1 MHIYFERKVKTPLFK
16 MRIMCYNRLNSM
28 DNCAMNEETDVSKKV
43 ILEQQSDSEGCTEEI
58 GADFARRIEGQKDAF
73 LWLKGDLGA
82 GKTAFVRGMAS
93 VLCPGARVC
102 SPTYTVMRPYRGKN
116 TTLYHF
122 DMYRITSEEDLE
134 SVGFYD
140 CAGIIAAEWCENTPY
155 ALPDRY
161 YLVEIEKKGE
171 QSRCIRISEQV
182 G

>member
-1 MHIYFERKVKTPLFK
+1 MSGKI
-16 MRIMCYNRLNSM
+16 
-28 DNCAMNEETDVSKKV
+28 
-43 ILEQQSDSEGCTEEI
+43 ILEKQSDSEEQTEAL
-58 GADFARRIEGQKDAF
+58 GADLARRIEGQSDAF

-93 VLCPGARVC
+93 VLCPEARVC
-102 SPTYTVMRPYRGKN
+102 SPTYTVMRMYRGKKN
-116 TTLYHF
+116 TLYHF

-140 CAGIIAAEWCENTPY
+140 CEGIIAAEWCENTPY

-161 YLVEIEKKGE
+161 YLVEIDKTGK
-171 QSRCIRISEQV
+171 QTRSIRISEQV